1 MKSWRDKS
9 LKEVWSD
16 WSEVLKVLLN
26 GEGREERIML
36 EGEERRVKDVK
47 KYSDASLY
55 LLNVYLWGT
64 SEDVWTRI
72 KVRGEKRNNSS
83 SSSG

>member
-1 MKSWRDKS
+1 M
-9 LKEVWSD
+9 
-16 WSEVLKVLLN
+16 LKVLLN

-55 LLNVYLWGT
+55 LLNVYL
-64 SEDVWTRI
+64 
-72 KVRGEKRNNSS
+72 
-83 SSSG
+83 